1 MEIETDLI
9 EIDLTEETG
18 EVIEMIEDFLEKMV
32 LNQMIFAL
40 TAKVQDIGKNNFFYF
55 YIFIKKF
62 FFS

>member
-1 MEIETDLI
+1 MEKKEIETMEIETDLI

-40 TAKVQDIGKNNFFYF
+40 TAKV
-55 YIFIKKF
+55 
-62 FFS
+62 